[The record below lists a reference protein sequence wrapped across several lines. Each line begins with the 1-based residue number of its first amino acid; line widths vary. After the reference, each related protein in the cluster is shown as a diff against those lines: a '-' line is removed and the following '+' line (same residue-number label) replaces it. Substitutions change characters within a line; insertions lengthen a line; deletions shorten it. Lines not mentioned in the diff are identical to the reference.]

1 MDIVRLTSEQIVIDR
16 IKVDK
21 DRIPDEEIVRK
32 LMESIPNVGI
42 LHPIVLCRPSTGM
55 GINLVFGRNR
65 LEACKR
71 LKWSTLLARVV
82 NGNTPAIIAWCAS
95 AIIDENRVRRI
106 WLDPADVDVV
116 SLLARRQSQTRAVA

>member
-1 MDIVRLTSEQIVIDR
+1 MDIVKLTSEQIVIDR

-32 LMESIPNVGI
+32 LMESIPELGI
-42 LHPIVLCRPSTGM
+42 LHPIVLCRPATGM

-71 LKWSTLLARVV
+71 LKWETLLARVV
-82 NGNTPAIIAWCAS
+82 NGNTPAIIAWCAR

-106 WLDPADVDVV
+106 WLDPADADVV